1 MMQTG
6 KFEKKLIIGTLFLL
20 SLGVHTLFCQSQPVN
35 IGTDN
40 RLLKPVALELVTYL
54 ERMYGADQIEHSDG
68 LSRQEYT
75 ILLQLDTTLNEEEY
89 RVQSKTIGEGSKQVV
104 ISGKTEKSVR
114 YAIYHFLQELG
125 CGFYLSDEI
134 VPNKEEIDE
143 LSNIAIDDKPMTPNR
158 IVFNWH
164 NFLSGCSSWDFAEW
178 QHYIDQA
185 VKMRYN
191 GLMTHFYANNPSFTF
206 SHNGIAKVAG
216 YLPNTTTGRSY
227 GTQQVNDVTR
237 LYGGDLFDDPVF
249 GSAASKGPD
258 NERVEAA
265 QNLMKRVYSYAKSK
279 SMNIWMAYDVDYA
292 LANTPEIVATLPAD
306 AKITIKRKPDKYF
319 GMADSIITLP
329 IPDTREGKAY
339 YRSQI
344 NDLFSLYPKIDN
356 LVLQTRT
363 SGSAFLTLK
372 YNEFPVHW
380 KNEFDRLCLQHSML
394 DKTSEEHTGRFA
406 TAKIYSVIRELL
418 NESARENIQL
428 WAGSWRCTWM
438 ELADLF
444 YPREV
449 GFIPLDYNTDYFTVP
464 EKTDILKKVSLNR
477 KVLPIIWAHHDD
489 WEHIGAPYAPYER
502 LATKIKEIG
511 NSGVGI
517 IHWTTRPLDI
527 FFKNAEHQLWKNT
540 QHFTIQNTAASMAR
554 RMVSGSDTAQ
564 FADYITNWIDEGHRF
579 GRETRTYFINRPIQK
594 TELDSALQYS
604 GERIRIL
611 ENITDKNDFIQ
622 YHLAMEHF
630 CNAFYQTQVNYQD
643 ALDSFNNLNYD
654 LSIDFLKKCKPESV
668 IEDYARAVAING
680 VTKGEQG
687 VIIEMNL
694 GWLPM
699 IYSLEQ
705 TLGLKPIRYNL
716 GYTNYPNLGVGL
728 LNTNYF
734 IDTQGEFW
742 RNLGERECGGT
753 YFTNSNPVSGASDS
767 VYSEICQSGIS
778 SATSFLIQ
786 MQPIGADISPKEL
799 KNPAYMVPG
808 RYRLGLIFN
817 EHEHSRRAQRIFTLH
832 ILSKGDPSVNIS
844 DTIDIIALAGGK
856 NIAVCKTYDI
866 ELKKAAA
873 VQIYLTARK
882 DSCLLNGI
890 WLKPQT
896 ETEQ

>member
-1 MMQTG
+1 MTQTG
-6 KFEKKLIIGTLFLL
+6 KFEKTLMIFTILL
-20 SLGVHTLFCQSQPVN
+20 LFLGVHTLFCQSQTVMV
-35 IGTDN
+35 GTDD
-40 RLLKPVALELVTYL
+40 RLLKPVTLELVTYL
-54 ERMYGADQIEHSDG
+54 ERMYGADQIEHNDS
-68 LSRQEYT
+68 LPRLEYT
-75 ILLQLDTTLNEEEY
+75 ILLQLDKALNEEEY
-89 RVQSKTIGEGSKQVV
+89 RVQPETIGGEPKRVV
-104 ISGKTEKSVR
+104 ISGKTPRAVR
-114 YAIYHFLQELG
+114 YAIYHYLQELG

-134 VPNKEEIDE
+134 VPDKKDIDD
-143 LSNIAIDDKPMTPNR
+143 LSNITIHDNPMTPNR

-178 QHYIDQA
+178 QHYIDHA

-206 SHNGIAKVAG
+206 SHNGIPKVAG
-216 YLPNTTTGRSY
+216 FLPNTKTGRSY

-237 LYGGDLFDDPVF
+237 LYGGALFDDPVF
-249 GSAASKGPD
+249 GSTASKVPD
-258 NERVEAA
+258 DERVEAA
-265 QNLMKRVYSYAKSK
+265 QNLMKRVYSYAESK

-292 LANTPEIVATLPAD
+292 LANTPEIVATLPED

-329 IPDTREGKAY
+329 VPDTPEGTAY

-344 NDLFSLYPKIDN
+344 KDLFSLYPQIDN
-356 LVLQTRT
+356 LVLQTRS

-372 YNEFPVHW
+372 YDEFPVHW

-394 DKTSEEHTGRFA
+394 DKTNEEHTGRFA

-418 NESARENIQL
+418 NESGRENIQL

-464 EKTDILKKVSLNR
+464 EKSDILKKTSLNR
-477 KVLPIIWAHHDD
+477 NVLPVIWAHHDD

-502 LATKIKEIG
+502 LAIKVKDVG

-527 FFKNAEHQLWKNT
+527 FFKNTEHQLWKNS
-540 QHFTIQNTAASMAR
+540 QHFSIQNTAASMAR
-554 RMVSGSDTAQ
+554 RMVSASDTAQ
-564 FADYITNWIDEGHRF
+564 FADYMTNWIDEGHRF

-594 TELDSALQYS
+594 TELDSALQHS

-622 YHLAMEHF
+622 YHLATEQF
-630 CNAFYQTQVNYQD
+630 CNAFYRAQVNYQD
-643 ALDSFNNLNYD
+643 ALESFNDRNYD
-654 LSIDFLKKCKPESV
+654 SAVQFLRKCKPESV
-668 IEDYARAVAING
+668 IKSYARAVAIKG

-687 VIIEMNL
+687 MIIEMNL

-705 TLGLKPIRYNL
+705 TLGLKAIRYNL

-728 LNTNYF
+728 LYTNYF
-734 IDTQGEFW
+734 IDRQGGFW
-742 RNLGERECGGT
+742 RNMGERECGGE
-753 YFTNSNPVSGASDS
+753 YFTNANPFSDTLNS
-767 VYSEICQSGIS
+767 VYSDICQSGIS
-778 SATSFLIQ
+778 SSTSFSVQL
-786 MQPIGADISPKEL
+786 QPIGSDISPRQL

-817 EHEHSRRAQRIFTLH
+817 EHKHSHRSQRIFTLH
-832 ILSKGDPSVNIS
+832 ILSKEDPSVKIS

-856 NIAVCKTYDI
+856 NIPVCQTYDI
-866 ELKKAAA
+866 ELKKSAAL
-873 VQIYLTARK
+873 QIYLTARK

-890 WLKPQT
+890 WLKPQSRK
-896 ETEQ
+896 E

>member
-20 SLGVHTLFCQSQPVN
+20 LLGVHTLFCQSQPVH

-40 RLLKPVALELVTYL
+40 RLLSPVVLELVTYL
-54 ERMYGADQIEHSDG
+54 ERMYGADQIKLSDG
-68 LSRQEYT
+68 NTDQGYT
-75 ILLQLDTTLNEEEY
+75 IALQLDKTLDEEEY

-104 ISGKTEKSVR
+104 ISGKTQKSVR

-134 VPNKEEIDE
+134 VPKKEEIDE

-191 GLMTHFYANNPSFTF
+191 GLMTHFYANNPSFTY

-216 YLPNTTTGRSY
+216 FLPNTKTGRSY

-237 LYGGDLFDDPVF
+237 LSGGDLFDDPVF
-249 GSAASKGPD
+249 GSAASKVPD
-258 NERVEAA
+258 DERVEAA
-265 QNLMKRVYSYAKSK
+265 QNLMKRVYSYAESK
-279 SMNIWMAYDVDYA
+279 SMNIWMGYDVDYA
-292 LANTPEIVATLPAD
+292 LANTPEIVATLPED

-344 NDLFSLYPKIDN
+344 NDLFSLYPEIDN

-372 YNEFPVHW
+372 YDEFPVHW

-418 NESARENIQL
+418 NESGRENIPL

-444 YPREV
+444 YPKKV
-449 GFIPLDYNTDYFTVP
+449 GFIPLDYNTDYFTIP
-464 EKTDILKKVSLNR
+464 EKTAILKKVSLHR

-489 WEHIGAPYAPYER
+489 WEHIGAPYAPYEQ
-502 LATKIKEIG
+502 LAMNLKNIG
-511 NSGVGI
+511 NTGVGI

-527 FFKNAEHQLWKNT
+527 FFKNAEQQLWKST
-540 QHFTIQNTAASMAR
+540 QHFTIQNTAASIAR
-554 RMVSGSDTAQ
+554 RMVAGSDAAQ
-564 FADYITNWIDEGHRF
+564 FADYLTRWIDKGHRF
-579 GRETRTYFINRPIQK
+579 GRETRTYFINRPIK
-594 TELDSALQYS
+594 KDELKNALQHS
-604 GERIRIL
+604 GDRINIL
-611 ENITDKNDFIQ
+611 NTVKNKNGYIQ
-622 YHLAMEHF
+622 YHLAMERF

-643 ALDSFNNLNYD
+643 ALKSFNDRDYD
-654 LSIDFLKKCKPESV
+654 SAIQFLSEGNPKAV
-668 IEDYARAVAING
+668 IESYARAVEINS

-687 VIIEMNL
+687 VIVEMNL
-694 GWLPM
+694 GWIPM
-699 IYSLEQ
+699 LYSLEQ
-705 TLGLKPIRYNL
+705 SLGLKAIRYNL
-716 GYTNYPNLGVGL
+716 GFTNYPNLGVGL
-728 LNTNYF
+728 LYTNYF
-734 IDTQGEFW
+734 IDNKGDFW
-742 RNLGERECGGT
+742 RNLGERECGGE
-753 YFTNSNPVSGASDS
+753 YFTHSNP
-767 VYSEICQSGIS
+767 IS
-778 SATSFLIQ
+778 SASNSAYAEICRTGLSSSTSFVIQ
-786 MQPIGADISPKEL
+786 VQPIGADISPRQL

-844 DTIDIIALAGGK
+844 DTIDIIALAGDK
-856 NIAVCKTYDI
+856 NIPVCKTYDI

-896 ETEQ
+896 EQ